1 MPIDLSEHIR
11 NVPDFPVAGVQFKDI
26 TSLLLVPQAFDAT
39 IDRMVERAGEMRLD
53 CLAAVD
59 SRGFLFAAPMATRMG
74 LPLVLIRKA
83 GKLPG
88 ATLEVEYSLEY
99 GENKLQIHAAD
110 VAPGSRVLIIDD
122 LVATGGSLQAAAG
135 LIEKAGGITAGFG
148 VVIELIGLGGRQ
160 ALADYDLFSL
170 VTFEVDE

>member
-1 MPIDLSEHIR
+1 MTIDLAEHIR

-26 TSLLLVPQAFDAT
+26 TSLLLVPQAFAEA
-39 IDRMVERAGEMRLD
+39 IDRMVERASEMSLD

-59 SRGFLFAAPMATRMG
+59 SRGFLFAAPMAARMG

-88 ATLEVEYSLEY
+88 ETLEVEYSLEY
-99 GENKLQIHAAD
+99 GENTLQIHADD
-110 VAPGSRVLIIDD
+110 VAPGNRVLIIDD

-148 VVIELIGLGGRQ
+148 VIIELIGLDGREN
-160 ALADYDLFSL
+160 LADYDLFSL